1 MNCCIIFELIL
12 PSSIYFLICR
22 FNSYNHCSISGYF
35 IFNYKNISAFIFNI
49 LKNTFFIRILFLYT
63 EDGEQ
68 ELAAYERGWSI
79 YPTGK
84 QEASMDALI
93 AYCATLPPADNW
105 HFRAG
110 GENPTLC

>member
-1 MNCCIIFELIL
+1 MPEHTITTDCVWRNWLGGTVDGL
-12 PSSIYFLICR
+12 PFAAKICDV
-22 FNSYNHCSISGYF
+22 NSPDGIDNGRV
-35 IFNYKNISAFIFNI
+35 
-49 LKNTFFIRILFLYT
+49 LKLFLYA

-68 ELAAYERGWSI
+68 EIAAYERGWSI

-93 AYCATLPPADNW
+93 AYCATLPPADDW
-105 HFRAG
+105 HIQAG

>member
-1 MNCCIIFELIL
+1 MPEHTITTDCVWRNWLGGTVDMPAL
-12 PSSIYFLICR
+12 CR
-22 FNSYNHCSISGYF
+22 ENLRHQFPGRHRHGRV
-35 IFNYKNISAFIFNI
+35 
-49 LKNTFFIRILFLYT
+49 LKLFLYT

-93 AYCATLPPADNW
+93 AYCATLPPADDW
-105 HFRAG
+105 HIQAG

>member
-1 MNCCIIFELIL
+1 MPEHTITTDCVWRNWLGGTVDSL
-12 PSSIYFLICR
+12 PFAVKICDI
-22 FNSYNHCSISGYF
+22 NSPDGIDNGRV
-35 IFNYKNISAFIFNI
+35 
-49 LKNTFFIRILFLYT
+49 LKLFLYT

>member
-1 MNCCIIFELIL
+1 MPEHTITTDCVWRNWLGGTVDSL
-12 PSSIYFLICR
+12 PFAAKICDI
-22 FNSYNHCSISGYF
+22 NSPDGIDNGRV
-35 IFNYKNISAFIFNI
+35 
-49 LKNTFFIRILFLYT
+49 LKLFLYT

-93 AYCATLPPADNW
+93 AYCATLPQ
-105 HFRAG
+105 RMTGTSRQAG
-110 GENPTLC
+110 KTQPCVEKCVSP